1 MDFSKLRDINE
12 QKAQDA
18 VVNKRHD
25 ELLLESTK
33 TQEVIARSF
42 SSLVKYLDGKV
53 TKTEVLNQ
61 LREISTPDVERVV
74 TAVNDLHETLKTHE
88 NTDLTEITSVMQQV
102 LDEAKKIPKELPEQK
117 EIKLH
122 DYTSQLKSLE
132 KAVKAVEQVVKQQ
145 KLVAEAPIV
154 NLPETVV
161 NVEKPDLKPLQT
173 SIAKVVSAV
182 NEIVIPE
189 LDTSGLEKLIKRS
202 NKLLNDL
209 IDKPVSSGGGG
220 GGGRATPYEDSN
232 GIPFF
237 VIVESDGSIPVTIKN
252 PDDIGGGTTA
262 INYLIKNI
270 SPSDDPEIA
279 TYKYFGY
286 IESGGTNWRIMRKTL
301 ATNAFDY
308 ATGTSDYA
316 TAWTARASQTYA

>member
-1 MDFSKLRDINE
+1 MDLSKLRDINE

-33 TQEVIARSF
+33 TQEVIAKSF
-42 SSLVKYLDGKV
+42 SSLVSYLDGKT
-53 TKTEVLNQ
+53 TKTEVINQ
-61 LREISTPDVERVV
+61 LKEIGTPDVERVV

-102 LDEAKKIPKELPEQK
+102 LEEAKKIPKELPEQK
-117 EIKLH
+117 EVKLH
-122 DYTSQLKSLE
+122 DYTKQLSSLE
-132 KAVKAVEQVVKQQ
+132 KAIKAVEKVVREQ
-145 KLVAEAPIV
+145 KLIAEAPVINV
-154 NLPETVV
+154 PEAVV

-237 VIVESDGSIPVTIKN
+237 VIVESDGSIPVTVKN
-252 PDDIGGGTTA
+252 SLTPNVDFDYIDIQQTSATVETYVYKQGGVSGTTVQT
-262 INYLIKNI
+262 ITVTYVDSSKNDLDKVEY
-270 SPSDDPEIA
+270 S
-279 TYKYFGY
+279 
-286 IESGGTNWRIMRKTL
+286 
-301 ATNAFDY
+301 
-308 ATGTSDYA
+308 
-316 TAWTARASQTYA
+316 

>member
-1 MDFSKLRDINE
+1 MDLSKLRDINE

-33 TQEVIARSF
+33 TQEVIAKSF
-42 SSLVKYLDGKV
+42 SSLVRFLDGKT
-53 TKTEVLNQ
+53 TKTEVINQ
-61 LREISTPDVERVV
+61 LREIGTPDVKYVV
-74 TAVNDLHETLKTHE
+74 SAIDDLHQTLKTHE
-88 NTDLTEITSVMQQV
+88 NTDLTEITGVMKQV
-102 LDEAKKIPKELPEQK
+102 LEEAKKIPKELPEQK
-117 EIKLH
+117 EVKLH
-122 DYTSQLKSLE
+122 DYTKQLASLE
-132 KAVKAVEQVVKQQ
+132 KAIKAVEQVVKEQN
-145 KLVAEAPIV
+145 LIAEAPVINV
-154 NLPETVV
+154 PEAVV

-237 VIVESDGSIPVTIKN
+237 VIVESDGSIPVTVKN
-252 PDDIGGGTTA
+252 SLTPNVDFDYIDIQQTSATVETYVYKQGGVSGTTVQT
-262 INYLIKNI
+262 ITVTYVDSSKN
-270 SPSDDPEIA
+270 DLDKVE
-279 TYKYFGY
+279 
-286 IESGGTNWRIMRKTL
+286 
-301 ATNAFDY
+301 Y
-308 ATGTSDYA
+308 A
-316 TAWTARASQTYA
+316 